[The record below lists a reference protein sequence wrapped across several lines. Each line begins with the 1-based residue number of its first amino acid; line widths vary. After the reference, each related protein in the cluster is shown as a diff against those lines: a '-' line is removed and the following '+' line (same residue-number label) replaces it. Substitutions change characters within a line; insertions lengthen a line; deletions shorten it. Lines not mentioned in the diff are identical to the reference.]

1 MSKHLSLHDQAT
13 EFLLYTA
20 PNGAI
25 KVQVLLSNE
34 SIWLT

>member
-1 MSKHLSLHDQAT
+1 MLNLSQQDQAT

-25 KVQVLLSNE
+25 KVEVQRNE
-34 SIWLT
+34 T